1 MRGAFVH
8 GMDAMLLVCGIVTA
22 VVVVLAVLMLPA
34 RAEPV
39 VGPVGAQAESRHE
52 IHA

>member
-1 MRGAFVH
+1 VRGAFVH

-22 VVVVLAVLMLPA
+22 VGVVLAVLMLPA

-39 VGPVGAQAESRHE
+39 VGPAGARAESGHE